1 MHKAFNYATWTNGG
15 VKLHKY
21 VYIYIY
27 IYIYIYTHTHTQT
40 HTSKG
45 EQTLGDG

>member
-27 IYIYIYTHTHTQT
+27 IHTHTQT